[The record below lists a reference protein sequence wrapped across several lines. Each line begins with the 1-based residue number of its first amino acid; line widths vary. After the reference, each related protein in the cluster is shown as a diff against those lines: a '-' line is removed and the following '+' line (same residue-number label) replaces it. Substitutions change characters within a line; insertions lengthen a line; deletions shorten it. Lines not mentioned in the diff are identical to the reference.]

1 MGLWDIDKIQ
11 YVGRENGTQ
20 EGLAFLY
27 YDADKV
33 VAGKKMKDWLRFGVA
48 WWHTFDQQLVDPFG
62 TGTAQR
68 PWYGKYSDP
77 EDEALAKVDYAFEFF
92 QKLGVEYFCFHDRDI
107 APEGDTL
114 RETDKNLDKVVD
126 KIEENMKSTGIKLLW
141 NTSSLF
147 TNPRFVSGASTSPFA
162 DIYAYAGGQLKHSLE
177 IAKRLGAENYVF
189 WGGRE
194 GYENLWNTQMKR
206 EQEHMA
212 KFFHMCHDY
221 AKEIGLD
228 AQFLI
233 EPKAKEPTMFQYDFD
248 AATAINFLRTYDLMD
263 VFKLNLEGNHANL
276 AGHTYQ
282 HEIRTAREAGVLGS
296 LDANQGDKL
305 IGWDMDEFPT
315 DLYETST
322 VMWEVLAEGQIGP
335 HGGLN
340 FDAKPRR
347 TSFTAEDLFRSHI
360 AGMDAFAAGLLV
372 AAKMHEDKVIEN
384 LQAERYSSFDSGI
397 GATVENGTASLASLE
412 EYALDI
418 PQSKL
423 IEATK
428 SDHLES
434 VKATINNYMIDALA
448 EAGAEN
454 SLGF

>member
-1 MGLWDIDKIQ
+1 MGLWDVDKIE
-11 YVGRENGTQ
+11 YVGRQKGPQ
-20 EGLAFLY
+20 EGLAFHY
-27 YDADKV
+27 YDADRV

-48 WWHTFDQQLVDPFG
+48 WWHTFDQELVDPFG
-62 TGTAQR
+62 TGTAHR
-68 PWYGKYSDP
+68 PWYGKYSNP
-77 EDEALAKVDYAFEFF
+77 LDEALAKVDYAFEFF
-92 QKLGVEYFCFHDRDI
+92 TKLGVEYFCFHDRDI

-114 RETDKNLDKVVD
+114 RETNANLDKVVD
-126 KIEENMKSTGIKLLW
+126 KIEENMKATGVKLLW

-206 EQEHMA
+206 ETDHIA
-212 KFFHMCHDY
+212 KFFHMCADY
-221 AKEIGLD
+221 AKEIGFE

-233 EPKAKEPTMFQYDFD
+233 EPKAKEPTMHQYDFD
-248 AATAINFLRTYDLMD
+248 AATAIAFLKTYDIDFM
-263 VFKLNLEGNHANL
+263 KLNLEGNHANL

-315 DLYETST
+315 DLMETTT
-322 VMWEVLAEGQIGP
+322 VMWEVLDEGQIGP

-347 TSFTAEDLFRSHI
+347 TSFAPEDLFRSHI
-360 AGMDAFAAGLLV
+360 AGMDTFAAGLLV
-372 AAKMHEDKVIEN
+372 AAKMHEDKFIQN
-384 LQAERYSSFDSGI
+384 LQAERYASYDSGI
-397 GATVENGTASLASLE
+397 GATIEDGTATLASLE

-418 PQSKL
+418 PQAKL

-434 VKATINNYMIDALA
+434 VKATINNYIIDALA
-448 EAGAEN
+448 EA
-454 SLGF
+454 

>member
-1 MGLWDIDKIQ
+1 MGLWDIEKIP
-11 YVGRENGTQ
+11 YVGREKGPQ
-20 EGLAFLY
+20 EGLAFHY

-48 WWHTFDQQLVDPFG
+48 WWHTFDQELVDPFG

-68 PWYGKYSDP
+68 PWYGKYSNA
-77 EDEALAKVDYAFEFF
+77 EDEALAKVDYAFAFF

-347 TSFTAEDLFRSHI
+347 TSFAAEDLFRSHI
-360 AGMDAFAAGLLV
+360 AGMDSFAAGLLV

-448 EAGAEN
+448 EA
-454 SLGF
+454 

>member
-1 MGLWDIDKIQ
+1 MGLWDVDKIE
-11 YVGRENGTQ
+11 YVGRQKGPQ
-20 EGLAFLY
+20 EGLAFHY
-27 YDADKV
+27 YDADRV

-48 WWHTFDQQLVDPFG
+48 WWHTFDQELVDPFG
-62 TGTAQR
+62 TGTAHR
-68 PWYGKYSDP
+68 PWYGKYSNP
-77 EDEALAKVDYAFEFF
+77 LDEALAKVDYAFEFF
-92 QKLGVEYFCFHDRDI
+92 TKLGAEYFCFHDRDI

-114 RETDKNLDKVVD
+114 RETNANLDKVVD
-126 KIEENMKSTGIKLLW
+126 KIEENMKATGVKLLW

-147 TNPRFVSGASTSPFA
+147 TNPRFVSGASTPCA
-162 DIYAYAGGQLKHSLE
+162 DIYPTAGGQLKHSRE
-177 IAKRLGAENYVF
+177 TANRLCAENYVF

-194 GYENLWNTQMKR
+194 GYENLWNTQMQR

-212 KFFHMCHDY
+212 KFFHMCHEY

-233 EPKAKEPTMFQYDFD
+233 EPKAKEPTMHQYDFD
-248 AATAINFLRTYDLMD
+248 AATAIAFLKTYDIDFM
-263 VFKLNLEGNHANL
+263 KLNLEGNHANL

-315 DLYETST
+315 DLMETTT
-322 VMWEVLAEGQIGP
+322 VMWEVIDEGQIGP

-347 TSFTAEDLFRSHI
+347 TSFDAEDLFRSHI
-360 AGMDAFAAGLLV
+360 AGMDTFAAGLLV
-372 AAKMHEDKVIEN
+372 AAKMHEDKFIQN
-384 LQAERYSSFDSGI
+384 LQAERYASYDSGI
-397 GATVENGTASLASLE
+397 GATIEDGTATLASLE

-418 PQSKL
+418 PQAKL

-434 VKATINNYMIDALA
+434 VKATINNYIIDALA
-448 EAGAEN
+448 EA
-454 SLGF
+454 

>member
-1 MGLWDIDKIQ
+1 MGLWDIDKIP
-11 YVGRENGTQ
+11 YVGREKGPQ
-20 EGLAFLY
+20 EGLAFHY

-48 WWHTFDQQLVDPFG
+48 WWHTFDQELVDPFG

-77 EDEALAKVDYAFEFF
+77 EDEALAKVDYAFELF

-347 TSFTAEDLFRSHI
+347 TSFAAEDLFRSHI

-448 EAGAEN
+448 EA
-454 SLGF
+454 

>member
-1 MGLWDIDKIQ
+1 MGLWDIDKIP
-11 YVGRENGTQ
+11 YVGREKGPQ
-20 EGLAFLY
+20 EGLAFHY

-48 WWHTFDQQLVDPFG
+48 WWHTFDQELVDPFG

-212 KFFHMCHDY
+212 KFFHMCHAY

-233 EPKAKEPTMFQYDFD
+233 EPKAKEPTMHQYDFD
-248 AATAINFLRTYDLMD
+248 ASTAIAFLKTYDIDFM
-263 VFKLNLEGNHANL
+263 KLNLEGNHANL

-448 EAGAEN
+448 EA
-454 SLGF
+454 

>member
-1 MGLWDIDKIQ
+1 MGLWDIDKIP
-11 YVGRENGTQ
+11 YVGREKGPQ
-20 EGLAFLY
+20 EGLAFHY

-221 AKEIGLD
+221 AKEIGLA

-448 EAGAEN
+448 EA
-454 SLGF
+454 

>member
-1 MGLWDIDKIQ
+1 MGLWNIDKIP
-11 YVGRENGTQ
+11 YVGREKGPQ
-20 EGLAFLY
+20 EGLAFHY

-360 AGMDAFAAGLLV
+360 AGMDSFAAGLLV

-418 PQSKL
+418 PQAKL

-448 EAGAEN
+448 EA
-454 SLGF
+454 

>member
-1 MGLWDIDKIQ
+1 MGLWDIDKIP
-11 YVGRENGTQ
+11 YVGREKGPQ
-20 EGLAFLY
+20 EGLAFHY

-177 IAKRLGAENYVF
+177 VAKRLGAENYVF

-360 AGMDAFAAGLLV
+360 AGMDSFAAGLLV

-418 PQSKL
+418 PQAKL

-448 EAGAEN
+448 EA
-454 SLGF
+454 

>member
-1 MGLWDIDKIQ
+1 MGLWDVDKIE
-11 YVGRENGTQ
+11 YVGRQKGPQ
-20 EGLAFLY
+20 EGLAFHY
-27 YDADKV
+27 YDADRV

-48 WWHTFDQQLVDPFG
+48 WWHTFDQELVDPFG
-62 TGTAQR
+62 TGTAHR
-68 PWYGKYSDP
+68 PWYGKYSNP
-77 EDEALAKVDYAFEFF
+77 LDEALAKVDYAFEFF
-92 QKLGVEYFCFHDRDI
+92 TKLGAEYFCFHDRDI

-114 RETDKNLDKVVD
+114 RETNANLDKVVD
-126 KIEENMKSTGIKLLW
+126 KIEENMKATGVKLLW

-194 GYENLWNTQMKR
+194 GYENLWNTQMQR

-212 KFFHMCHDY
+212 KFFHMCHEY

-233 EPKAKEPTMFQYDFD
+233 EPKAKEPTMHQYDFD
-248 AATAINFLRTYDLMD
+248 AATAIAFLKTYDIDFM
-263 VFKLNLEGNHANL
+263 KLNLEGNHANL

-315 DLYETST
+315 DLMETTT
-322 VMWEVLAEGQIGP
+322 VMWGVIDEGQIGP

-347 TSFTAEDLFRSHI
+347 TSFDAEDLFRSHI
-360 AGMDAFAAGLLV
+360 AGMDTFAAGLLV
-372 AAKMHEDKVIEN
+372 AAKMHEDKFIQN
-384 LQAERYSSFDSGI
+384 LQAERYASYDSGI
-397 GATVENGTASLASLE
+397 GATIEDGTATLASLE

-418 PQSKL
+418 PQAKL

-434 VKATINNYMIDALA
+434 VKATINNYIIDALA
-448 EAGAEN
+448 EA
-454 SLGF
+454 

>member
-1 MGLWDIDKIQ
+1 MGLWDIEKIP
-11 YVGRENGTQ
+11 YVGREKGPQ
-20 EGLAFLY
+20 EGLAFHY

-48 WWHTFDQQLVDPFG
+48 WWHTFDQELVDPFG

-92 QKLGVEYFCFHDRDI
+92 QKLGVEYFCSHDRDI

-147 TNPRFVSGASTSPFA
+147 TNPRFAPRASPPPFA
-162 DIYAYAGGQLKHSLE
+162 DISAYAGGQLKHSLE

-221 AKEIGLD
+221 AKEIGLV

-448 EAGAEN
+448 EA
-454 SLGF
+454 

>member
-1 MGLWDIDKIQ
+1 MGLWDIEKIP
-11 YVGRENGTQ
+11 YVGREKGQQ
-20 EGLAFLY
+20 EGLAFHY

-48 WWHTFDQQLVDPFG
+48 WWHTFDQELVDPFG

-68 PWYGKYSDP
+68 PWYGKYSNA

-126 KIEENMKSTGIKLLW
+126 TIEENMKSTGIKLLW

-206 EQEHMA
+206 EQAHMA
-212 KFFHMCHDY
+212 KFFHMCHEY
-221 AKEIGLD
+221 AQEIGLD

-233 EPKAKEPTMFQYDFD
+233 EPKAKEPTMHQYDFD
-248 AATAINFLRTYDLMD
+248 ASTAIAFLKTYDIDFM
-263 VFKLNLEGNHANL
+263 KLNLEGNHANL

-347 TSFTAEDLFRSHI
+347 TSFAAEDLFRSHI

-448 EAGAEN
+448 EA
-454 SLGF
+454 

>member
-1 MGLWDIDKIQ
+1 MGLWDVDKIE
-11 YVGRENGTQ
+11 YVGRQKGPQ
-20 EGLAFLY
+20 EGLAFHY
-27 YDADKV
+27 YDADRV

-48 WWHTFDQQLVDPFG
+48 WWHTFDQELVDPFG
-62 TGTAQR
+62 TGTAHR
-68 PWYGKYSDP
+68 PWYGKYSNP
-77 EDEALAKVDYAFEFF
+77 LDEALAKVDYAFEFF
-92 QKLGVEYFCFHDRDI
+92 TKLGVEYFCFHDRDI

-114 RETDKNLDKVVD
+114 RETNANLDKVVD
-126 KIEENMKSTGIKLLW
+126 KIEENMKATGVKLLW

-194 GYENLWNTQMKR
+194 GYENLWNTQMRR

-212 KFFHMCHDY
+212 KFFHMCHEY

-233 EPKAKEPTMFQYDFD
+233 EPKAKEPTMHQYDFD
-248 AATAINFLRTYDLMD
+248 AATAIAFLKTYDIDFM
-263 VFKLNLEGNHANL
+263 KLNLEGNHANL

-315 DLYETST
+315 DLMETTT
-322 VMWEVLAEGQIGP
+322 VMWEVLDEGQIGP

-347 TSFTAEDLFRSHI
+347 TSFAPEDLFRSHI
-360 AGMDAFAAGLLV
+360 AGMDTFAAGLLV
-372 AAKMHEDKVIEN
+372 AAKMHEDKFIQN
-384 LQAERYSSFDSGI
+384 LQAERYSSYDSGI
-397 GATVENGTASLASLE
+397 GATIEDGTATLASLE

-418 PQSKL
+418 PQAKL

-434 VKATINNYMIDALA
+434 VKATINNYIIDALA
-448 EAGAEN
+448 EA
-454 SLGF
+454 

>member
-1 MGLWDIDKIQ
+1 MGLWDIDKIP
-11 YVGRENGTQ
+11 YVGREKGPQ
-20 EGLAFLY
+20 EGLAFHY

-114 RETDKNLDKVVD
+114 RETDRNLDKVVD

-347 TSFTAEDLFRSHI
+347 TSFAAEDLFRSHI

-448 EAGAEN
+448 EA
-454 SLGF
+454 

>member
-1 MGLWDIDKIQ
+1 MGLWDVDKIE
-11 YVGRENGTQ
+11 YVGRAKGPKEDF
-20 EGLAFLY
+20 AFHY

-48 WWHTFDQQLVDPFG
+48 WWHTFNQELVDPFG
-62 TGTAQR
+62 TGTAHR
-68 PWYGKYSDP
+68 PYYKYTDP
-77 EDEALAKVDYAFEFF
+77 MDQALAKVDYAFELF

-347 TSFTAEDLFRSHI
+347 TSFAAEDLFRSHI

-448 EAGAEN
+448 EA
-454 SLGF
+454 

>member
-1 MGLWDIDKIQ
+1 MGLWDVEKIPF
-11 YVGRENGTQ
+11 VGTDNVEQ
-20 EGLAFLY
+20 GLGFRY
-27 YDADKV
+27 YDADRV

-48 WWHTFDQQLVDPFG
+48 WWHTFDQELVDPFG
-62 TGTAQR
+62 TGTSHR

-77 EDEALAKVDYAFEFF
+77 MDEALAKVDYAFEFF
-92 QKLGVEYFCFHDRDI
+92 TKLGAEYFCFHDRDI

-114 RETDKNLDKVVD
+114 RETNANLDKVVD
-126 KIEENMKSTGIKLLW
+126 KIEENMKATGVKLLW

-162 DIYAYAGGQLKHSLE
+162 DIYAYSAGQLKHSLE

-206 EQEHMA
+206 EQAHMA
-212 KFFHMCHDY
+212 QFFHMCNDY

-233 EPKAKEPTMFQYDFD
+233 EPKAKEPTMHQYDFD
-248 AATAINFLRTYDLMD
+248 AATAIAFLQTYDLMD
-263 VFKLNLEGNHANL
+263 VMKLNLEGNHANL

-315 DLYETST
+315 DLYETTT

-335 HGGLN
+335 RGGLN

-347 TSFTAEDLFRSHI
+347 TSFVAEDLFRSHI
-360 AGMDAFAAGLLV
+360 AGMDAFAAGLLI
-372 AAKMHEDKVIEN
+372 ADKMHEDKYIEN
-384 LQAERYSSFDSGI
+384 LQARRYSSYDSGI
-397 GATVENGTASLASLE
+397 GATIEDGTATLASLE
-412 EYALDI
+412 EYALDK
-418 PQSKL
+418 PQSEL
-423 IEATK
+423 IAATQ

-434 VKATINNYMIDALA
+434 VKATINNYMFEALK
-448 EAGAEN
+448 
-454 SLGF
+454 

>member
-1 MGLWDIDKIQ
+1 MGLWDVDKIE
-11 YVGRENGTQ
+11 YVGRQKGPQ
-20 EGLAFLY
+20 EGLAFHY
-27 YDADKV
+27 YDADRV

-48 WWHTFDQQLVDPFG
+48 WWHTFDQELVDPFG
-62 TGTAQR
+62 TGTAHR
-68 PWYGKYSDP
+68 PWYGKYSNP
-77 EDEALAKVDYAFEFF
+77 LDEALAKVDYAFEFF
-92 QKLGVEYFCFHDRDI
+92 TKLGVEYFCFHDRDI

-114 RETDKNLDKVVD
+114 RETNANLDKVVD
-126 KIEENMKSTGIKLLW
+126 KIEENMKATGVKLLW

-212 KFFHMCHDY
+212 KFFHMCHEY

-233 EPKAKEPTMFQYDFD
+233 EPKAKEPTMHQYDFD
-248 AATAINFLRTYDLMD
+248 AATAIAFLKTYDIDFM
-263 VFKLNLEGNHANL
+263 KLNLEGNHANL

-315 DLYETST
+315 DLMETTT
-322 VMWEVLAEGQIGP
+322 VMWEVLDEGQIGP

-347 TSFTAEDLFRSHI
+347 TSFAPEDLFRSHI
-360 AGMDAFAAGLLV
+360 AGMDTFAAGLLV
-372 AAKMHEDKVIEN
+372 AAKMHEDKFIQN
-384 LQAERYSSFDSGI
+384 LQAERYSSYDSGI
-397 GATVENGTASLASLE
+397 GATIEDGTATLASLE

-418 PQSKL
+418 PQAKL

-448 EAGAEN
+448 EA
-454 SLGF
+454 

>member
-1 MGLWDIDKIQ
+1 MGLWDVDKIE
-11 YVGRENGTQ
+11 YVGRQKGPQ
-20 EGLAFLY
+20 EGLAFHY
-27 YDADKV
+27 YDADRV

-48 WWHTFDQQLVDPFG
+48 WWHTFDQELVDPFG
-62 TGTAQR
+62 TGTAHR
-68 PWYGKYSDP
+68 PWYGKYSNP
-77 EDEALAKVDYAFEFF
+77 LDEALAKVDYAFEFF
-92 QKLGVEYFCFHDRDI
+92 TKLGVEYFCFHDRDI

-114 RETDKNLDKVVD
+114 RETNANLDKVVD
-126 KIEENMKSTGIKLLW
+126 KIEENMKATGVKLLW

-212 KFFHMCHDY
+212 KFFHMCHEY

-233 EPKAKEPTMFQYDFD
+233 EPKAKEPTMHQYDFD
-248 AATAINFLRTYDLMD
+248 AATAIAFLKTYDIDFM
-263 VFKLNLEGNHANL
+263 KLNLEGNHANL

-315 DLYETST
+315 DLMETTT
-322 VMWEVLAEGQIGP
+322 VMWEVLDEGQIGP

-347 TSFTAEDLFRSHI
+347 TSFAPEDLVRSHI
-360 AGMDAFAAGLLV
+360 AGMDTFAAGLLV
-372 AAKMHEDKVIEN
+372 AAKMHEDKFIQN
-384 LQAERYSSFDSGI
+384 LQAERYSSYDSGI
-397 GATVENGTASLASLE
+397 GATIEDGTATLASLE

-418 PQSKL
+418 PQAKL

-434 VKATINNYMIDALA
+434 VKATINNYIIDALA
-448 EAGAEN
+448 EA
-454 SLGF
+454 

>member
-1 MGLWDIDKIQ
+1 MGLWDVDKIE
-11 YVGRENGTQ
+11 YVGRQKGPQ
-20 EGLAFLY
+20 EGLAFHY
-27 YDADKV
+27 YDADRV

-48 WWHTFDQQLVDPFG
+48 WWHTFDQELVDPFG
-62 TGTAQR
+62 TGTAHR
-68 PWYGKYSDP
+68 PWYGKYSNP
-77 EDEALAKVDYAFEFF
+77 LDEALAKVDYAFEFF
-92 QKLGVEYFCFHDRDI
+92 TKLGVEYFCFHDRDI

-114 RETDKNLDKVVD
+114 RETNANLDKVVD
-126 KIEENMKSTGIKLLW
+126 KIEENMKATGVKLLW

-212 KFFHMCHDY
+212 KFFYMCHEY

-233 EPKAKEPTMFQYDFD
+233 EPKAKEPTMHQYDFD
-248 AATAINFLRTYDLMD
+248 AATAIAFLKTYDIDFM
-263 VFKLNLEGNHANL
+263 KLNLEGNHANL

-347 TSFTAEDLFRSHI
+347 TSFAAEDLFRSHI
-360 AGMDAFAAGLLV
+360 AGMDSFAAGLLV

-448 EAGAEN
+448 EA
-454 SLGF
+454 

>member
-1 MGLWDIDKIQ
+1 MGLWNVDKIE
-11 YVGRENGTQ
+11 YVDRERGPQ
-20 EGLAFLY
+20 EGLAFHY
-27 YDADKV
+27 YDADRV
-33 VAGKKMKDWLRFGVA
+33 VAGKKMKDWLRFAVA

-68 PWYGKYSDP
+68 PYYKYTDP
-77 EDEALAKVDYAFEFF
+77 MDQSLAKVDYAFELF
-92 QKLGVEYFCFHDRDI
+92 QKLGVEYFCFHDRDL

-114 RETDKNLDKVVD
+114 RETNANLDKVVD
-126 KIEENMKSTGIKLLW
+126 RIEQNMQSTGVKLLW

-147 TNPRFVSGASTSPFA
+147 TNPRFVDGASTSPFA
-162 DIYAYAGGQLKHSLE
+162 DIYAYAAGQLKHSLE
-177 IAKRLGAENYVF
+177 IGKRLGAENYVF

-194 GYENLWNTQMKR
+194 GYESLWNTQMRR

-221 AKEIGLD
+221 AEEIGFG

-233 EPKAKEPTMFQYDFD
+233 EPKAKEPCSHQYDFD

-276 AGHTYQ
+276 AMHTYQ
-282 HEIRTAREAGVLGS
+282 HEIRVAREAGVLGS

-322 VMWEVLAEGQIGP
+322 VMWEVLANGSIGP

-347 TSFTAEDLFRSHI
+347 SSFTAEDLFRTHI
-360 AGMDAFAAGLLV
+360 AGMDSFAAGLLV
-372 AAKMHEDKVIEN
+372 ASKMHDDKFIEN
-384 LQAERYSSFDSGI
+384 LQSERYSSYESGI
-397 GATVENGTASLASLE
+397 GKTIDDGTATLASLE
-412 EYALDI
+412 EYSLDK
-418 PQSKL
+418 PQSEL
-423 IEATK
+423 IAATK

-434 VKATINNYMIDALA
+434 VKATINNYLIEALS
-448 EAGAEN
+448 E
-454 SLGF
+454 

>member
-1 MGLWDIDKIQ
+1 MGLWDVDKIE
-11 YVGRENGTQ
+11 YVGRQKGPQ
-20 EGLAFLY
+20 EGLAFHY
-27 YDADKV
+27 YDADRV

-48 WWHTFDQQLVDPFG
+48 WWHTFDQELVDPFG
-62 TGTAQR
+62 TGTAHR
-68 PWYGKYSDP
+68 PWYGKYSNP
-77 EDEALAKVDYAFEFF
+77 MDEALAKVDYAFEFF
-92 QKLGVEYFCFHDRDI
+92 TKLGVEYFCFHDRDI

-114 RETDKNLDKVVD
+114 RETNANLDKVVD
-126 KIEENMKSTGIKLLW
+126 KIEENMKATGVKLLW

-194 GYENLWNTQMKR
+194 GYENLWNTQMRR

-212 KFFHMCHDY
+212 KFFHMCHEY

-233 EPKAKEPTMFQYDFD
+233 EPKAKEPTMHQYDFD
-248 AATAINFLRTYDLMD
+248 AATAIAFLKTYDIDFM
-263 VFKLNLEGNHANL
+263 KLNLEGNHANL

-315 DLYETST
+315 DLMETTT
-322 VMWEVLAEGQIGP
+322 VMWEVIDEGQIGP

-347 TSFTAEDLFRSHI
+347 TSFDAEDLFRSHI
-360 AGMDAFAAGLLV
+360 AGMDTFAAGLLV
-372 AAKMHEDKVIEN
+372 AAKMHEDKFIQN
-384 LQAERYSSFDSGI
+384 LQAERYASYDSGI
-397 GATVENGTASLASLE
+397 GATIEDGTATLASLE

-418 PQSKL
+418 PQAKL

-434 VKATINNYMIDALA
+434 IKATINNYIIDALA
-448 EAGAEN
+448 EA
-454 SLGF
+454 

>member
-1 MGLWDIDKIQ
+1 MGLWDIDKIP
-11 YVGRENGTQ
+11 YVGREKGPQ
-20 EGLAFLY
+20 EGLAFHY

-372 AAKMHEDKVIEN
+372 AAKMHEDKVIDN

-448 EAGAEN
+448 EA
-454 SLGF
+454 

>member
-1 MGLWDIDKIQ
+1 MGLWDIDKIP
-11 YVGRENGTQ
+11 YVGREKGPQ
-20 EGLAFLY
+20 EGLAFHY

-48 WWHTFDQQLVDPFG
+48 WWHTFDQELVDPFG

-228 AQFLI
+228 AQVLI

-360 AGMDAFAAGLLV
+360 AGMDSFAAGLLV

-418 PQSKL
+418 PQAKL

-448 EAGAEN
+448 EA
-454 SLGF
+454 

>member
-1 MGLWDIDKIQ
+1 MGLWDIDKIP
-11 YVGRENGTQ
+11 YVGREKGPQ
-20 EGLAFLY
+20 EGLAFHY

-48 WWHTFDQQLVDPFG
+48 WWHTFDQELVDPFG

-315 DLYETST
+315 DLYETVA
-322 VMWEVLAEGQIGP
+322 VMWEVLQAGSIGP

-347 TSFTAEDLFRSHI
+347 TSFAAEDLFRSHI

-372 AAKMHEDKVIEN
+372 AVKMHEDKVIEN

-448 EAGAEN
+448 EA
-454 SLGF
+454 

>member
-1 MGLWDIDKIQ
+1 MGLWDVDKIE
-11 YVGRENGTQ
+11 YVGRQKGPQ
-20 EGLAFLY
+20 EGLAFHY
-27 YDADKV
+27 YDADRV

-48 WWHTFDQQLVDPFG
+48 WWHTFDQELVDPFG
-62 TGTAQR
+62 TGTAHR
-68 PWYGKYSDP
+68 PWYGKYSNP
-77 EDEALAKVDYAFEFF
+77 LDEALAKVDYAFEFF
-92 QKLGVEYFCFHDRDI
+92 TKLGVEYFCFHDRDI

-114 RETDKNLDKVVD
+114 RETNANLDKVVD
-126 KIEENMKSTGIKLLW
+126 KIEENMKATGVKLLW

-194 GYENLWNTQMKR
+194 GYENLWNTQMRR

-212 KFFHMCHDY
+212 KFFHMCHEY

-233 EPKAKEPTMFQYDFD
+233 EPKAKEPTMHQYDFD
-248 AATAINFLRTYDLMD
+248 AATAIAFLKTYDIDFM
-263 VFKLNLEGNHANL
+263 KLNLEGNHANL

-315 DLYETST
+315 DLMETTT
-322 VMWEVLAEGQIGP
+322 VMWEVIDEGQIGP

-347 TSFTAEDLFRSHI
+347 TSFDAEDLFRSHI
-360 AGMDAFAAGLLV
+360 AGMDTFAAGLLV
-372 AAKMHEDKVIEN
+372 AAKMHEDKFIQN
-384 LQAERYSSFDSGI
+384 LQAERYASYDSGI
-397 GATVENGTASLASLE
+397 GATIEDGTATLASLE

-418 PQSKL
+418 PQAKL

-434 VKATINNYMIDALA
+434 VKATINNYIIDALA
-448 EAGAEN
+448 EA
-454 SLGF
+454 